1 MRLRHGFPARA
12 AAMLVL
18 CCVVP
23 LAAEA
28 ASAFDRLRGAWAT
41 AAGAP
46 AAMEWVGSGEGFTVS
61 FTPPGAAAVTV
72 EFAPSARPAVLA
84 GKVKAGWMGSMFGGD
99 DPVNPLAEGTLFW
112 ARSADDAVYL
122 YSLAVDDK
130 GGFQLDRYRCV
141 AEGDR
146 LTVTLDRRTA
156 AGTETTEQQLVRKS

>member
-1 MRLRHGFPARA
+1 MRLRQGLPAHA
-12 AAMLVL
+12 AAVLLL
-18 CCVVP
+18 CCALP
-23 LAAEA
+23 LAAAA
-28 ASAFDRLRGAWAT
+28 ASTFDRLRGAWAT

-46 AAMEWVGSGEGFTVS
+46 PAMEWIASGEGFTVS
-61 FTPPGAAAVTV
+61 FTPPGGAAVMV

-84 GKVKAGWMGSMFGGD
+84 GKAKAGWMGSMFGGD
-99 DPVNPLAEGTLFW
+99 GPVNPLAEGTLFW
-112 ARSADDAVYL
+112 ARTAEDAIYL

-130 GGFQLDRYRCV
+130 GEFQLDRYRCA

>member
-18 CCVVP
+18 CCAFP
-23 LAAEA
+23 IAAKA
-28 ASAFDRLRGAWAT
+28 ASAFDRLRGGWAT

-46 AAMEWVGSGEGFTVS
+46 AAMEWASSGEGFAVS
-61 FTPPGAAAVTV
+61 FTPPGGAAVTV

-84 GKVKAGWMGSMFGGD
+84 GKAKAGWMGSMFGSG

-112 ARSADDAVYL
+112 ARTADDAVYL

-130 GGFQLDRYRCV
+130 GGFQLDRYRCA

-156 AGTETTEQQLVRKS
+156 AGSETTEQQLVKKS

>member
-1 MRLRHGFPARA
+1 MRLRQGLTAHA
-12 AAMLVL
+12 AAVLLL
-18 CCVVP
+18 CCALP
-23 LAAEA
+23 LAAGA
-28 ASAFDRLRGAWAT
+28 ASTFDRLRGAWAT

-46 AAMEWVGSGEGFTVS
+46 AAMEWTGSGEGFTVS
-61 FTPPGAAAVTV
+61 FTPPGGAAVTV

-112 ARSADDAVYL
+112 ARTADDAVYL

-130 GGFQLDRYRCV
+130 GGFQLDRYRC
-141 AEGDR
+141 AAAGDR
-146 LTVTLDRRTA
+146 LKVTLDRRTA